1 MATFPWTQ
9 VWEQAIDVAT
19 LAAELETWEERG
31 DTSDV
36 VDLYG
41 DVEDGTWQIDNAVFN
56 LIISGEPEAG
66 LPEEHPATATL
77 DRLRS
82 SLTESRYLEYLTDL
96 GDLVVDQIEAGSPFV
111 GEKHAHQFFAEE
123 QEHLQSGQS
132 VALFIV
138 DALRFDL
145 AHELAD
151 SIRRELPSS
160 KSTRARGSDPS
171 LRYRIGKAALTPGS
185 KFSFNIELQDGE
197 LVPERSD
204 RKNHEPPSPDTLEND
219 GWSYI
224 MQDAEDEVGWS
235 NTRVAYY
242 WNDIDETGE
251 KELTDFEEELFS
263 DRIEAIHALSA
274 RSYGKASGTER
285 TSSRTTASS
294 RFPSTSTST
303 TSIRR
308 ITPNR

>member
-1 MATFPWTQ
+1 
-9 VWEQAIDVAT
+9 
-19 LAAELETWEERG
+19 
-31 DTSDV
+31 
-36 VDLYG
+36 
-41 DVEDGTWQIDNAVFN
+41 
-56 LIISGEPEAG
+56 
-66 LPEEHPATATL
+66 
-77 DRLRS
+77 
-82 SLTESRYLEYLTDL
+82 LTESRYLEYLTDL

-151 SIRRELPSS
+151 SIRRELPQLEVDESTWVGTLPSDTEFGRPRSRPVASS
-160 KSTRARGSDPS
+160 ASISNSRTGSSSPSAATAKSRTTVARHS
-171 LRYRIGKAALTPGS
+171 
-185 KFSFNIELQDGE
+185 
-197 LVPERSD
+197 
-204 RKNHEPPSPDTLEND
+204 END

-251 KELTDFEEELFS
+251 KELTDFEELFS
-263 DRIEAIHALSA
+263 DRIEAISRIICEKLRKGEWDRAYILGPRLRLASQARRHRRPPSA
-274 RSYGKASGTER
+274 G
-285 TSSRTTASS
+285 
-294 RFPSTSTST
+294 
-303 TSIRR
+303 
-308 ITPNR
+308 